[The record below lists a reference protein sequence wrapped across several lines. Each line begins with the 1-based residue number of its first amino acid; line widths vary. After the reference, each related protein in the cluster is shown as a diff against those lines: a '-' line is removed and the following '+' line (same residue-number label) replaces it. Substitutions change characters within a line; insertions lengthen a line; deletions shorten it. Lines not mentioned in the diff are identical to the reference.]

1 MSENPGGG
9 TANQSEA
16 GSKIEKKDNVS
27 YESFDKLLTQRKADL
42 VKMNDLS
49 SKLDAFEKKEVE
61 AADLKLQE
69 DGKWKEAF
77 DLKTKMIEDKD
88 KKISDLVSER
98 DSFKSSLVDGAKLQA
113 VVDKLPGR
121 VRKKEYLGFVD
132 TSSILIDPDT
142 GVIDDS
148 SVEQVA
154 NGFLKDFSELVDIKD
169 TSKLPGEAGKTA
181 KKLSIE
187 DWKRLPLKERKTR
200 MGDVFKTNTRS

>member
-1 MSENPGGG
+1 MSENQGGG
-9 TANQSEA
+9 TTDQSDA
-16 GSKIEKKDNVS
+16 GSKDEKKGNVS